1 MSMIIIITTTTT
13 TLMNNLISFKSENKL
28 IYSFSCGAA
37 LRCISVPFPH
47 GLISSSIRGATA
59 GIRGVWLLQAL
70 IQADQF

>member
-1 MSMIIIITTTTT
+1 MIIMIIIITTTTP
-13 TLMNNLISFKSENKL
+13 MSNLVSFKSENKL

-59 GIRGVWLLQAL
+59 RIRGVWLLQAL